1 MFRRTGEVDR
11 HSEVQTNSKKLS
23 AQKQEFLAQK
33 QDFLK
38 HDKEEDTADN
48 KEESSHMPSK
58 KTSLRFK
65 QTQNADELMS
75 EIMKKDKAN
84 MEKILKETRKTPLFA
99 AR

>member
-1 MFRRTGEVDR
+1 MFRRTGDVDR
-11 HSEVQTNSKKLS
+11 HSEVQTNSKNIS
-23 AQKQEFLAQK
+23 AQK

-38 HDKEEDTADN
+38 YDKEEETIDN

-84 MEKILKETRKTPLFA
+84 MEKILKDTRKTPLFA
-99 AR
+99 GR